1 MDTLTPIQRS
11 RLMGKVRRKDTKPE
25 LIVRRLVHS
34 LGYRYRLHAG
44 DLPGRPDL
52 VFVCRHKVL
61 FVHGCYWHRHSRCR
75 KATTPTTNREFWSTK
90 FAANKARDRRD
101 CRRLRRAGWNVVVV
115 WECETSN
122 PRELT
127 KRLIQELG
135 VH

>member
-1 MDTLTPIQRS
+1 MDTLTPTQRS
-11 RLMGKVRRKDTKPE
+11 RLMGKVRRMDTKPE

-52 VFVCRHKVL
+52 VFPCRQKVL
-61 FVHGCYWHRHSRCR
+61 FVHGCYWHRHARCR
-75 KATTPTTNREFWSTK
+75 RATTPATNRDFWRTK

-101 CRRLRRAGWNVVVV
+101 CRRLQRAGWNVVVV

-122 PRELT
+122 LSELT
-127 KRLIQELG
+127 KRLVHELG